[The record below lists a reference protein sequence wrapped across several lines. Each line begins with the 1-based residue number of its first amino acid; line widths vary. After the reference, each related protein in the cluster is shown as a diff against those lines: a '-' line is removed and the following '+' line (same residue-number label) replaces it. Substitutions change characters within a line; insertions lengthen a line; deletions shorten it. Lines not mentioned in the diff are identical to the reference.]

1 MKQDTGFTLIELVLV
16 IIVLA
21 VLSATAIPRLMGKQ
35 AFEAQAY
42 RDQLQQLLKTVQ
54 LQAMSC
60 DPKSDCHKKR
70 KANLYSCNKVVIT
83 ATRFGIPTSCGNSLP
98 STFAATHFGMSSEEA
113 KNSSIRFSPHTI
125 SFNKWGIPTCSG
137 GCNISI
143 FGEATLS
150 LIIESQGYIHEG

>member
-16 IIVLA
+16 IIVLG
-21 VLSATAIPRLMGKQ
+21 VLSATAIPRLVGKKS
-35 AFEAQAY
+35 FEAQAY

-60 DPKSDCHKKR
+60 DPDSDCKKN
-70 KANLYSCNKVVIT
+70 ANPYTCNKVVIT
-83 ATRFGIPTSCGNSLP
+83 DTRFGLPTNCGNSLP
-98 STFAATHFGMSSEEA
+98 ATFTAPQFGMSQAEA
-113 KNSSIRFSPHTI
+113 NNTSVGFSSHTI
-125 SFNKWGIPTCSG
+125 SFNDWGIPTCSG

-143 FGEATLS
+143 YGEMTLS

>member
-21 VLSATAIPRLMGKQ
+21 VLSATAIPRLVGKKS
-35 AFEAQAY
+35 FEAQAY

-60 DPKSDCHKKR
+60 DPDSDCQNKNTS
-70 KANLYSCNKVVIT
+70 NLYTCNKVMIT
-83 ATRFGIPTSCGNSLP
+83 ATRFGIPTNCGNSLP
-98 STFAATHFGMSSEEA
+98 ATFVAPQFGMSQEEA
-113 KNSSIRFSPHTI
+113 NNTSVGFSTHSITFD
-125 SFNKWGIPTCSG
+125 KLGIPTCSG

-143 FGEATLS
+143 YGETTLF
-150 LIIESQGYIHEG
+150 LVIESQGYIHEG